1 MRYTERQ
8 VVIAVEYRG
17 VAKEY
22 VFDKRAA
29 WLHCRKIKD
38 LHRLIL
44 GKLAV
49 ERDWE
54 YEDLPEED
62 NELSLFT
69 APSGH
74 LASCKGGTEQ
84 PLENGE
90 VVFAMLYRV
99 RGGKQTYDG
108 VVFHW
113 NAHRSNVVAF
123 VFPVYG
129 GASERMLWDFRDG
142 VLSLHLS
149 DSYADTEAA
158 GFTYT
163 PKIQELK
170 YYLP

>member
-1 MRYTERQ
+1 MSG
-8 VVIAVEYRG
+8 VDYRG

-22 VFDKRAA
+22 VFDKQAA
-29 WLHCRKIKD
+29 WLRCHKIKD

-44 GKLAV
+44 GQLAA

-54 YEDLPEED
+54 YEDTPEE
-62 NELSLFT
+62 NAEFSLFA

-74 LASCKGGTEQ
+74 LASCCGGTEQ

-99 RGGKQTYDG
+99 RGKAQVYDG

-123 VFPVYG
+123 VFPVY
-129 GASERMLWDFRDG
+129 AEAETRRMLWDFRDG
-142 VLSLHLS
+142 VLSLHLA
-149 DSYADTEAA
+149 DSYHDGDAA

-163 PKIQELK
+163 PRIQELK

>member
-1 MRYTERQ
+1 M
-8 VVIAVEYRG
+8 VEYHG

-22 VFDKRAA
+22 VFDKQAA
-29 WLHCRKIKD
+29 WLRCHKIKD
-38 LHRLIL
+38 LHRLII
-44 GKLAV
+44 GQLAA

-54 YEDLPEED
+54 YEDAPD
-62 NELSLFT
+62 ADSELSLFA

-74 LASCKGGTEQ
+74 LASCCGGTEQ

-90 VVFAMLYRV
+90 VVFAMLYRT
-99 RGGKQTYDG
+99 RGKVQPYDAAL
-108 VVFHW
+108 FHW
-113 NAHRSNVVAF
+113 NAHRTNVVAF
-123 VFPVYG
+123 VFPVYRG
-129 GASERMLWDFRDG
+129 TSERMLWDFHDG

-149 DSYADTEAA
+149 DSYTDEAAA